1 MQIDFNVRGC
11 VLMDMEK
18 IKDIVF
24 TIENQTALI
33 ESRLNGIR
41 KLLDMVNVDVFQT
54 IYNPT
59 KEDLV
64 KLHYQV
70 NYYSELNELGISGLD
85 ILFSDIQEINNLTDE
100 LRKEGNFKPQIE

>member
-24 TIENQTALI
+24 TIETQTSLI
-33 ESRLNGIR
+33 ESRLNGIK

-70 NYYSELNELGISGLD
+70 NYYSEINELAINNLD
-85 ILFSDIQEINNLTDE
+85 ILFSDIQEINNLTDK
-100 LRKEGNFKPQIE
+100 LRKEGDFKPQIE

>member
-11 VLMDMEK
+11 VLMDIEK

-24 TIENQTALI
+24 SIENQTSLI
-33 ESRLNGIR
+33 ESRLNGIK

-59 KEDLV
+59 EEDLV
-64 KLHYQV
+64 KLYYQV
-70 NYYSELNELGISGLD
+70 NYYSELNELGISNLD
-85 ILFSDIQEINNLTDE
+85 ILFSDIQQINNLTYK
-100 LRKEGNFKPQIE
+100 LREEGNFKPQIE

>member
-24 TIENQTALI
+24 TIETQTSLI

-41 KLLDMVNVDVFQT
+41 KLLDMVNMDVFQT
-54 IYNPT
+54 IYNST

-70 NYYSELNELGISGLD
+70 NYYSEINELAINNLD

-100 LRKEGNFKPQIE
+100 LRKEGDFKPQIE

>member
-1 MQIDFNVRGC
+1 
-11 VLMDMEK
+11 MDMEK

-24 TIENQTALI
+24 TIENQTSLI

-59 KEDLV
+59 EEDLV
-64 KLHYQV
+64 KLYYQV
-70 NYYSELNELGISGLD
+70 NYYSELNELGISNLD
-85 ILFSDIQEINNLTDE
+85 ILFSDIQEINNLTDK

>member
-24 TIENQTALI
+24 TIETQTSLI

-41 KLLDMVNVDVFQT
+41 KLLDMVNVNVFQT
-54 IYNPT
+54 IYKPT

-64 KLHYQV
+64 KLYYQV
-70 NYYSELNELGISGLD
+70 NYYSELNELAINNLD
-85 ILFSDIQEINNLTDE
+85 ILFSDIQEINNLTYK
-100 LRKEGNFKPQIE
+100 LREEGDFKSQIE